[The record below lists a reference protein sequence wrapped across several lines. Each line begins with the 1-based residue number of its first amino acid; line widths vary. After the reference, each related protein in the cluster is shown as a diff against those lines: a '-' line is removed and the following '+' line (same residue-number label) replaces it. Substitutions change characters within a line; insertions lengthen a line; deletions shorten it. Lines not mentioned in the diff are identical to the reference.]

1 LITPR
6 GFDIE
11 EGMKRLLPAL
21 ILLSGCWHNVD
32 GGPEVSDTRSLDSFS
47 KVRVENGITVH
58 FTPGEANQVEISTQ
72 QKVLEN
78 LQTEVKSGTLT
89 VRIKPGVKVSSFEWT
104 EVNVTGSNVME
115 LNASGGSSI
124 VAANLK
130 DDVTLAAGGGSH
142 IESTGSVVSLHID
155 ASGGSTVKAAAQN
168 VYLDASGG
176 SEVELTANTV
186 TGEASGGSSISVN
199 SGADLTGLIL
209 SGGSEVH

>member
-1 LITPR
+1 VTLLIAPR
-6 GFDIE
+6 VFDIE
-11 EGMKRLLPAL
+11 ERMKRILPAL
-21 ILLSGCWHNVD
+21 LLLSGCWHNVD

-58 FTPGEANQVEISTQ
+58 FSPGEMNQVEISTQ

-78 LQTEVKSGTLT
+78 LQTNVNGGTLT
-89 VRIKPGVKVSSFEWT
+89 VRIKPGVKVSSLEWT
-104 EVNVTGSNVME
+104 DVNITGVAVSE

-130 DDVTLAAGGGSH
+130 DDVTLAA
-142 IESTGSVVSLHID
+142 
-155 ASGGSTVKAAAQN
+155 SGGSIVKATAQN

-176 SEVELTANTV
+176 SEVELTASTV
-186 TGEASGGSSISVN
+186 TGEASGGSSISV
-199 SGADLTGLIL
+199 SAGADLTGLIL